1 LGDVDKARNENVIS
15 DGKSTFLSIISQK
28 IISLSFLVFIY
39 QKSSSYLN
47 STYKKLRKYKN
58 SNFVLSQEFCKVC
71 NHYMK
76 FILGKKIGMTQVFL
90 QNGLV
95 VPVTKVQAG
104 PCQIVAVNEDVKNGV
119 KAVQIGFDETKE
131 SRLAKPQVGHLKDLD
146 KVRNLRNFKI
156 ENSASVKRGDTITV
170 DTFIVG
176 DKVQVVGESKGKGFA
191 GVVKRHHFR
200 GGPASHGHKDNLRM
214 PGSIGAGGVQRVF
227 KGMRMGGRMGG
238 DRITI
243 KNLEIVEV
251 HPENG
256 EIYIKGAVPGGRNAL
271 LLISAEGE
279 LKLAENAMVAAVA
292 APEEQVAAVEQI
304 NQ

>member
-1 LGDVDKARNENVIS
+1 
-15 DGKSTFLSIISQK
+15 
-28 IISLSFLVFIY
+28 
-39 QKSSSYLN
+39 
-47 STYKKLRKYKN
+47 
-58 SNFVLSQEFCKVC
+58 
-71 NHYMK
+71 MK

-90 QNGLV
+90 PNGMV
-95 VPVTKVQAG
+95 VPVTKIQAG
-104 PCQIVAVNEDVKNGV
+104 PCQIVAVKENTENGI
-119 KAVQIGFDETKE
+119 KAVQIGFGETKE
-131 SRLAKPQVGHLKDLD
+131 SRLSKPELGHLKDLD
-146 KVRNLRNFKI
+146 KVRNLRDFTI
-156 ENSASVKRGDTITV
+156 EKASSVKRGDTITV
-170 DTFIVG
+170 ETFVPG

-238 DRITI
+238 DRVTV

-271 LLISAEGE
+271 LLISGEGE
-279 LKLAENAMVAAVA
+279 LKLSMLETVA
-292 APEEQVAAVEQI
+292 APEVMQEAVVEAQPATVNAAEENKSV
-304 NQ
+304 

>member
-1 LGDVDKARNENVIS
+1 
-15 DGKSTFLSIISQK
+15 
-28 IISLSFLVFIY
+28 
-39 QKSSSYLN
+39 
-47 STYKKLRKYKN
+47 
-58 SNFVLSQEFCKVC
+58 
-71 NHYMK
+71 MK

-90 QNGLV
+90 PSGMV
-95 VPVTKVQAG
+95 VPVTKIQAG
-104 PCQIVAVNEDVKNGV
+104 PCQIIAVKENTQNGI
-119 KAVQIGFDETKE
+119 KAVQIGFGETKE
-131 SRLAKPQVGHLKDLD
+131 SRLSKPELGHLKDLD
-146 KVRNLRNFKI
+146 KVRNLRDFTI
-156 ENSASVKRGDTITV
+156 EKTSSVKRGDTITV
-170 DTFIVG
+170 ETFVPG

-238 DRITI
+238 DRVTI

-271 LLISAEGE
+271 LLISGEGE
-279 LKLAENAMVAAVA
+279 LKLSMVETAASSETMQEAIVEIPAEEKVVVQENQAV
-292 APEEQVAAVEQI
+292 
-304 NQ
+304 